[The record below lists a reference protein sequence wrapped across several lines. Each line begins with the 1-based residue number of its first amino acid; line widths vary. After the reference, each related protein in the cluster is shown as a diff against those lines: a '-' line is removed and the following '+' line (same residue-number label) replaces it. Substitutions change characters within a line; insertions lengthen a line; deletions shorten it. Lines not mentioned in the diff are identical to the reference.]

1 MSEPNWNTNLWTDAQ
16 RKAMKERR
24 LALIKE
30 HYRKLKLRLHQEYCG
45 GFTFPDEALP
55 EKEPDDE

>member
-16 RKAMKERR
+16 RKAMKEQH

-30 HYRKLKLRLHQEYCG
+30 RYRKLKLRLHQEYG
-45 GFTFPDEALP
+45 GAFTFPDEALP
-55 EKEPDDE
+55 ELEDES

>member
-16 RKAMKERR
+16 RRTMKERR

-45 GFTFPDEALP
+45 EFTFPDETLPCDDAL
-55 EKEPDDE
+55 

>member
-1 MSEPNWNTNLWTDAQ
+1 MTDAEC
-16 RKAMKERR
+16 KAMKEQH

-30 HYRKLKLRLHQEYCG
+30 RYRKLKLRLHQEYCG

-55 EKEPDDE
+55 EPEE

>member
-1 MSEPNWNTNLWTDAQ
+1 MATPMTDAE
-16 RKAMKERR
+16 RKAMKEQH

-30 HYRKLKLRLHQEYCG
+30 RYRKLKLRLHQEYCG

-55 EKEPDDE
+55 EQDPDDE